1 MKMISAVRLLEY
13 NRELRYRYL
22 DKLSELPWEEIVKD
36 RNASFSSL
44 RNIYLHCI
52 VCVDGIVNNILQ
64 GNPSFPRINYDEY
77 DSINKIREYV
87 EQVESKAN
95 EYLSKV
101 TPEELSR
108 KIERKR
114 RNGSTTLAT
123 GEDYLI
129 HLFQE
134 ETHHLGELI
143 ALLWQINVRPPHMGW
158 IQYINK

>member
-1 MKMISAVRLLEY
+1 MINAVKLLEY
-13 NRELRYRYL
+13 NQELRYRYL
-22 DKLSELPWEEIVKD
+22 DKLSELPWEEVVKD
-36 RNASFSSL
+36 RGASFPSL
-44 RNIYLHCI
+44 RDIYLHCV

-64 GNPSFPRINYDEY
+64 GIPSFPRINYDDY
-77 DSINKIREYV
+77 DSIEKIREYV

-114 RNGSTTLAT
+114 RDKPATLVT
-123 GEDYLI
+123 VEDYLI

-134 ETHHLGELI
+134 ETHHIGELI
-143 ALLWQINVRPPHMGW
+143 ALLWQINVPPPHMGW

>member
-1 MKMISAVRLLEY
+1 MVNAVKLLEY

-22 DKLSELPWEEIVKD
+22 DKLGELPWEEVVKD
-36 RNASFSSL
+36 RGASFSSL
-44 RNIYLHCI
+44 RDIYLHCV

-64 GNPSFPRINYDEY
+64 GVPSFPRITYDDF
-77 DSINKIREYV
+77 DSISMIREYAS
-87 EQVESKAN
+87 QVESEAN

-108 KIERKR
+108 RITRKR
-114 RNGSTTLAT
+114 RDGSTIRVTV
-123 GEDYLI
+123 EDYLI

-134 ETHHLGELI
+134 ETHHIGEFI
-143 ALLWQINVRPPHMGW
+143 ALLWQIDVRPPHMGW